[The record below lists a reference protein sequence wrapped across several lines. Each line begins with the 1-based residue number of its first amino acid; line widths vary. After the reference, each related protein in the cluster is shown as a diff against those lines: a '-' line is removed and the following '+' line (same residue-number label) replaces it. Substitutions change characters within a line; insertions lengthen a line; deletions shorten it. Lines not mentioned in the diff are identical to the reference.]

1 MLGDNSSVMTFLPSR
16 QIANSLIQQYWIRVH
31 PLARVVHR
39 PSFERQYLRFWQA
52 ITTGFEPTF
61 SVQAVVFAALLSAA
75 VSMTDLAIFT
85 LLGRQKED
93 LVKALQAGIE
103 YALSR
108 ANVMRTTKTE
118 TLQAFT
124 MYLVSHRSLF
134 EPLRCIR

>member
-1 MLGDNSSVMTFLPSR
+1 M
-16 QIANSLIQQYWIRVH
+16 ANILVQQYWIRVH
-31 PLARVVHR
+31 PLAHVVHR

-52 ITTGFEPTF
+52 ISTGFEPTF

-75 VSMTDLAIFT
+75 VSMTDVAVSS
-85 LLGRQKED
+85 LLGREKKH
-93 LVKALQAGIE
+93 LVKALQGGVE

-124 MYLVSHRSLF
+124 MYLVSHPHLVKMYRSNY
-134 EPLRCIR
+134 